1 MWADINTKPLQG
13 TKFYRMRAV
22 LMNVPVDFD
31 DEEELIAS
39 PMELLPDR
47 RKILSKEILDEIES
61 SFF

>member
-1 MWADINTKPLQG
+1 
-13 TKFYRMRAV
+13 
-22 LMNVPVDFD
+22 MNVPVDFD